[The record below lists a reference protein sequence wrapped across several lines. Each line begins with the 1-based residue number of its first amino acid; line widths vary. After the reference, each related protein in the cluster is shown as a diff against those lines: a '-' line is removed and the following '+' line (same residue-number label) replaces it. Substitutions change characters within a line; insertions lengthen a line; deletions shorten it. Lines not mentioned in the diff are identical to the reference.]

1 MLSIKYI
8 AALATVLLI
17 AGCASVPETTR
28 TGAIHEA
35 RFEEHLT
42 PTSLVAQVGDEI
54 RWVNR
59 RSGPVTLEFLGDALD
74 DIVCQKGFTSIF
86 RRRQESISIAPNE
99 TASLCFG
106 RVGVVTYNARME
118 SAVAGGQTIES
129 GTIRI
134 R

>member
-8 AALATVLLI
+8 TAVATVLLI
-17 AGCASVPETTR
+17 AGCASLPETTR
-28 TGAIHEA
+28 TGAIHEV

-74 DIVCQKGFTSIF
+74 DIVCQKGFTNIF

-129 GTIRI
+129 GIIRI

>member
-8 AALATVLLI
+8 TAVATVLLI
-17 AGCASVPETTR
+17 AGCASLPETTR
-28 TGAIHEA
+28 TGAIHEV

-74 DIVCQKGFTSIF
+74 DIVCQKGFTNIF